1 MDSVVS
7 VLVDWAVGEGE
18 VRSVVERLA
27 KPNGVLRVDVLEVAD
42 TMGCRIAIDLAGDFD
57 EPTEGRT
64 IARRYAT
71 QLSGVLGVPA
81 FALYDLLVADRS
93 EW

>member
-1 MDSVVS
+1 MDNVVS
-7 VLVDWAVGEGE
+7 VFVDWAVGEDG
-18 VRSVVERLA
+18 VRSAAERLA
-27 KPNGVLRVDVLEVAD
+27 KPKGVVRVDVLEVAD
-42 TMGCRIAIDLAGDFD
+42 TMGCRIAIDLVGEFD
-57 EPTEGRT
+57 EPTGRT

-81 FALYDLLVADRS
+81 FALYDLLVAGRS